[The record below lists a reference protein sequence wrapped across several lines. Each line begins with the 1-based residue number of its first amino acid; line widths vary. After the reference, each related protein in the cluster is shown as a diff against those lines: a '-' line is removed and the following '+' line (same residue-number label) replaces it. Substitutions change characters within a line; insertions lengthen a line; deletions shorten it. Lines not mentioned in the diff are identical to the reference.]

1 MIVKTEL
8 KKLTNYVKI
17 LLVINVNN
25 NIKKIED
32 LIISIWNEDYANGT
46 ISELVRYMNE
56 NKNVLEEINSTNLS
70 KLIDIAEKT
79 ENIEILDYIG
89 ENICDISNKTTAG
102 KICEILPILE
112 YQIVDTQYIEKYMS
126 ENTEKIFKELYEKIE
141 ICEKTNNTD
150 DVQIYKLLNL
160 VQGSNIPNKSM
171 EKYINDNVE
180 EVINNISKTDY
191 LFDFIER
198 EIYKEN
204 NQIIKYV
211 TENIE
216 KVAEKIQSNELYDL
230 LESLKKQGINEEYID
245 KYIQNNIYKIMS
257 SLNDEFEF
265 LNFAKENINSEECRN
280 YIKQNF
286 EDILK
291 KVEFNRGKL
300 IDILE
305 YVPEKEEIIDKNRDK
320 FLANYQGKDE
330 IQLAKAITK
339 EPSKYVEENF
349 HRIIEKITELKSSET
364 EQNKLLDS
372 IEIMIKE
379 IAKFENVGLEDIK
392 YVGRGGSSNVLE
404 IGDKIFKTGFMR
416 YGYEIPYHPRILES
430 ILRHKVEDSSYF
442 YYIELLE
449 KVDTKNISDEDVQ
462 KVYNELRED
471 GILWYDV
478 KANNLGRLLKSN
490 KIHFYDDYEI
500 TDEQRGIKG
509 GNIEKKVLPKGE
521 LVVLDLEYLVS
532 TKELKEKGYTE
543 EQIIKSM
550 GNYKALD
557 CEEKYQK
564 ERRAKEK
571 EDFTR

>member
-32 LIISIWNEDYANGT
+32 LIISIWNEDYVNGT

-89 ENICDISNKTTAG
+89 ENICDISNKTTAW

-216 KVAEKIQSNELYDL
+216 KVADKIQRNELYDL
-230 LESLKKQGINEEYID
+230 LESLKKQAELAQ
-245 KYIQNNIYKIMS
+245 KY
-257 SLNDEFEF
+257 
-265 LNFAKENINSEECRN
+265 
-280 YIKQNF
+280 
-286 EDILK
+286 
-291 KVEFNRGKL
+291 
-300 IDILE
+300 
-305 YVPEKEEIIDKNRDK
+305 
-320 FLANYQGKDE
+320 
-330 IQLAKAITK
+330 
-339 EPSKYVEENF
+339 
-349 HRIIEKITELKSSET
+349 
-364 EQNKLLDS
+364 
-372 IEIMIKE
+372 
-379 IAKFENVGLEDIK
+379 NVFG
-392 YVGRGGSSNVLE
+392 
-404 IGDKIFKTGFMR
+404 
-416 YGYEIPYHPRILES
+416 
-430 ILRHKVEDSSYF
+430 
-442 YYIELLE
+442 
-449 KVDTKNISDEDVQ
+449 
-462 KVYNELRED
+462 
-471 GILWYDV
+471 
-478 KANNLGRLLKSN
+478 
-490 KIHFYDDYEI
+490 
-500 TDEQRGIKG
+500 
-509 GNIEKKVLPKGE
+509 
-521 LVVLDLEYLVS
+521 
-532 TKELKEKGYTE
+532 
-543 EQIIKSM
+543 
-550 GNYKALD
+550 
-557 CEEKYQK
+557 
-564 ERRAKEK
+564 
-571 EDFTR
+571 